1 MKDKKT
7 FMKELWDKTAKE
19 LVQMRK
25 KMRAELYSMKMKNAI
40 NWLKQTHQL
49 KQIRRNISR
58 VSTVLTHKIKESYGD
73 NRG

>member
-1 MKDKKT
+1 MKGKKT
-7 FMKELWDKTAKE
+7 FMKDLWDKTAKE

-25 KMRAELYSMKMKNAI
+25 KLRAELYSLKMKHAI

-58 VSTVLTHKIKESYGD
+58 VSTVLTHKVKENYGD
-73 NRG
+73 NRK